1 MESGIEGREE
11 EGRKEGKKEE
21 REGKRKESNVYY
33 NLFVLGPVLG
43 TS

>member
-33 NLFVLGPVLG
+33 NLFGPVLG